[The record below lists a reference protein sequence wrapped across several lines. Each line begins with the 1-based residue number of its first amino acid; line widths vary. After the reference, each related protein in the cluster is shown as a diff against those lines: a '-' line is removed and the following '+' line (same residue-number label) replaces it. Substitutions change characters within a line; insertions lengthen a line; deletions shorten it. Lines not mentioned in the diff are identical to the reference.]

1 MRYPTYDS
9 APVPML
15 AQETTYAYDKRQFNY
30 FIEPDTTPVPVL
42 KSLEHLYSPLNDKN
56 PWGLSEFKYPV
67 MYIPVDADAAIKA
80 GVVSESKRDAIQEYI
95 FVDLLSDQY
104 VGSDQA
110 ISCSGTMTLDI
121 LASSIAQGWSRPVYV
136 AMTVPD
142 KYYLGLQPYMQST
155 GMAYEITPIRRLGPD
170 GEITTNTDK
179 AFENVT
185 KRFRWAGIDTAEPG
199 SLYLD
204 ETIRRMVT
212 TTRSTINDLAYMLI
226 YEGAE
231 ATIKMKDEANDD
243 EKAKLQAYA
252 TERFDKARIVLKLM
266 EEKLPAK
273 ACPYSVMQG
282 LNIAQTW
289 DFLAQYTDNKDDRQH
304 TIDLLESEIMHY
316 GMFARFYQSL
326 DANQYGRLTREDI
339 YIDQRYIGTMIYM
352 LQDMSE
358 DRAKDVMQRLIDAGV
373 NVKRSLNFLVQSN
386 QQAQQA
392 QEVAAVEE
400 EVVADTTGGF
410 VEW

>member
-1 MRYPTYDS
+1 M
-9 APVPML
+9 
-15 AQETTYAYDKRQFNY
+15 
-30 FIEPDTTPVPVL
+30 I
-42 KSLEHLYSPLNDKN
+42 
-56 PWGLSEFKYPV
+56 
-67 MYIPVDADAAIKA
+67 
-80 GVVSESKRDAIQEYI
+80 
-95 FVDLLSDQY
+95 
-104 VGSDQA
+104 
-110 ISCSGTMTLDI
+110 
-121 LASSIAQGWSRPVYV
+121 
-136 AMTVPD
+136 
-142 KYYLGLQPYMQST
+142 
-155 GMAYEITPIRRLGPD
+155 
-170 GEITTNTDK
+170 
-179 AFENVT
+179 
-185 KRFRWAGIDTAEPG
+185 
-199 SLYLD
+199 
-204 ETIRRMVT
+204 
-212 TTRSTINDLAYMLI
+212 I
-226 YEGAE
+226 YEGAQ
-231 ATIKMKDEANDD
+231 ATIKMKDEAKDD
-243 EKAKLQAYA
+243 EKAKLQASA

-373 NVKRSLNFLVQSN
+373 HVKRSLNFLVQSN

>member
-1 MRYPTYDS
+1 
-9 APVPML
+9 
-15 AQETTYAYDKRQFNY
+15 
-30 FIEPDTTPVPVL
+30 
-42 KSLEHLYSPLNDKN
+42 
-56 PWGLSEFKYPV
+56 
-67 MYIPVDADAAIKA
+67 
-80 GVVSESKRDAIQEYI
+80 
-95 FVDLLSDQY
+95 
-104 VGSDQA
+104 
-110 ISCSGTMTLDI
+110 
-121 LASSIAQGWSRPVYV
+121 
-136 AMTVPD
+136 
-142 KYYLGLQPYMQST
+142 
-155 GMAYEITPIRRLGPD
+155 
-170 GEITTNTDK
+170 
-179 AFENVT
+179 
-185 KRFRWAGIDTAEPG
+185 
-199 SLYLD
+199 
-204 ETIRRMVT
+204 
-212 TTRSTINDLAYMLI
+212 
-226 YEGAE
+226 
-231 ATIKMKDEANDD
+231 
-243 EKAKLQAYA
+243 
-252 TERFDKARIVLKLM
+252 
-266 EEKLPAK
+266 
-273 ACPYSVMQG
+273 MQG